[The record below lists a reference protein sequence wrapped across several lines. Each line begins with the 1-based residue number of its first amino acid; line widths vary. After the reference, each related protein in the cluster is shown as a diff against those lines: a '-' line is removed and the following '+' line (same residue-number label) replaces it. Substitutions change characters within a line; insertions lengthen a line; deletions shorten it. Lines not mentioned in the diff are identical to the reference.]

1 MLLPYAKSLLVF
13 PFCLSLLLVCQTL
26 QASENSGLVHYMLS
40 ASVSLTDATVT
51 VSSHV
56 ALPAKGPDDWSFAL
70 SSDATPTVT
79 GNKARLERLPTA
91 QGSVTHYRVT
101 LPPGEKSFSLAYQL
115 PLNHQPDMSIDS
127 VFLSGA
133 DYWYPVFAGALL
145 SFDLDLRLPDG
156 WLGLSQGHREL
167 PVADKNRLEHWTSAT
182 PQEQIYL
189 VAGPFNEYSDTRGD
203 LEAMALLRQ
212 PDEALA
218 NQYLAAT
225 HYYVGLYEKLLGDYP
240 YGKFALVENAQE
252 TGYGMPSFTLLG
264 SRVMRLPFILHS
276 SYPHEIL
283 HNWWGNGVYTHYA
296 GGNWAEGLTSYMA
309 DHMLREQQGLGVQY
323 RRDTLQKYADFV
335 EQQDDFPLTHFS
347 GGQEPRSRA
356 VGYGKSLMV
365 FHMLRQSLGDATFIQ
380 GLRRFYQDNLFNRAG
395 FASLEE
401 ALSAVSGEPLE
412 PFFRQWVEQAGAPQL
427 NIIKATSAR
436 HEDGFQLSFTVEQ
449 SQPGKPYSLEL
460 PLAVTLE
467 GQDEAWQTTVLFEE
481 PSQQFSLILP
491 ARPLHLEVDPQ
502 FDIFRRL
509 HPAETPPSV
518 SQALGA
524 QQLLV
529 VLPDAA
535 PTAIKDAYRSLA
547 ESWRSGQ
554 TRRVDIV
561 TDAEISALPS
571 DRGVWLLGW
580 QNRFRG
586 PFTELLA
593 NYEYRDQ
600 GDQVKL
606 AGQTLLRGQNAVV
619 VMTRAAAAPQHAL
632 GWLAAEAP
640 AAVNAL
646 ARKLRHYGSYSY
658 LAFEGGQANNI
669 LRDQWPVLESPLS
682 QAVIHSD
689 GAVPDYQRAAVK
701 PGAAL
706 VVAPAGSTR

>member
-1 MLLPYAKSLLVF
+1 M
-13 PFCLSLLLVCQTL
+13 
-26 QASENSGLVHYMLS
+26 QASENSGLVHYRLS

-51 VSSHV
+51 VSSHI
-56 ALPAKGPDDWSFAL
+56 ALPAKGPDSWSFAL

-167 PVADKNRLEHWTSAT
+167 PIADKSRLEHWHSAT
-182 PQEQIYL
+182 PQEQIFL
-189 VAGPFNEYSDTRGD
+189 VAGPFTEYSDTRGD
-203 LEAMALLRQ
+203 IVAMALLRQ
-212 PDEALA
+212 ADQALA
-218 NQYLAAT
+218 SQYLSAT
-225 HYYVGLYEKLLGDYP
+225 HDYVTLYENLLGDYP
-240 YGKFALVENAQE
+240 YSKFALVENVRE

-264 SRVMRLPFILHS
+264 SRVIRLPFILHS
-276 SYPHEIL
+276 SFPHEIL
-283 HNWWGNGVYTHYA
+283 HNWWGNGVYTDYA
-296 GGNWAEGLTSYMA
+296 SGNWAEGLTSYMA
-309 DHMLREQQGLGVQY
+309 DHMIREQQGLGAQY

-335 EQQDDFPLTHFS
+335 EQQDDFPLTHFR
-347 GGQEPRSRA
+347 GGHEPRTRA

-365 FHMLRQSLGDATFIQ
+365 FHMLRQSLGDDTFIQ
-380 GLRRFYQDNLFNRAG
+380 GLRRFYQDNLFSRAG
-395 FASLEE
+395 FASLKE
-401 ALSAVSGEPLE
+401 AFSAVSGEPLE
-412 PFFRQWVEQAGAPQL
+412 PFFRQWVEREGAPQITL
-427 NIIKATSAR
+427 VKASSAR
-436 HEDGFQLSFTVEQ
+436 QEDGFQLSFTVEQ
-449 SQPGKPYSLEL
+449 AQAGKPYSLEL
-460 PLAVTLE
+460 PLAITLE

-481 PSQQFSLILP
+481 PSQVFGLTLP
-491 ARPLHLEVDPQ
+491 SRPLHLEVDPQ

-509 HPAETPPSV
+509 HLAETPPSV

-554 TRRVDIV
+554 IRRVDIV
-561 TDAEISALPS
+561 TDAEISELPS

-580 QNRFRG
+580 QNSFREA
-586 PFTELLA
+586 FAQRVA

-600 GDQVKL
+600 GNAVTL
-606 AGQTLLRGQNAVV
+606 AGQTLLSDRNAVV
-619 VMTRAAAAPQHAL
+619 MMARPAAAPQHAL
-632 GWLAAEAP
+632 GWLAAESP

-646 ARKLRHYGSYSY
+646 GRKLQHYGRYSY
-658 LAFEGGQANNI
+658 LAFEGDQANNR
-669 LRDQWPVLESPLS
+669 LRGQWPVLESPLS
-682 QAVIHSD
+682 LTVTHAD
-689 GAVPDYQRAAVK
+689 GSLPDYQRAAAK

-706 VVAPAGSTR
+706 VTAPGATR